1 LKNGIALEIPKV
13 LEYIMDQGIQYEI
26 VRKRE
31 SELKGIL
38 PSQKVSEESEL
49 DEQYLQTFKKLF
61 IEEQTQVKN
70 KIF

>member
-1 LKNGIALEIPKV
+1 MEIPKV

>member
-1 LKNGIALEIPKV
+1 MKNGIALEIPKV